1 MKKILPF
8 ILLFFFANY
17 THAQLKGV
25 LKKANEAVGSFTD
38 GGLSQEEV
46 GQALKQALDAGVSDA
61 VDFLSKEDGYY
72 KSPYKILLPE
82 EAQTVVSKVSGLPG
96 FNNLEQDLTE
106 RMNRAA
112 ELAAAKAKPI
122 FVNAIKQ
129 LTFKDAMDILM
140 GEEHAATQYL
150 ERTTYQQ
157 LYDEFLPIIQAS
169 LDEVNAREL
178 WNKSV
183 TAYNKLPFVKK
194 TNPNLDDHVN
204 KKALQG
210 LFSLIAKK
218 EEGIRNDVSLRNT
231 DLLRKVF
238 AKQDK

>member
-1 MKKILPF
+1 MFKSILP
-8 ILLFFFANY
+8 ILFLLPIAN
-17 THAQLKGV
+17 TSQAQLKGV
-25 LKKANEAVGSFTD
+25 LKKANEAVATLKD
-38 GGLSQEEV
+38 GDLSQEEV

-82 EAQTVVSKVSGLPG
+82 EAQAIVSKVSSLPG
-96 FNNLEQDLTE
+96 FNNIEEDLTE

-129 LTFKDAMDILM
+129 LTFQDAMNILM
-140 GEEHAATQYL
+140 GDDHAATEYL
-150 ERTTYQQ
+150 RRTTFQQ
-157 LYDEFLPIIQAS
+157 LYDEFMPIIQAS

-194 TNPNLDDHVN
+194 TNPHLDDHVN
-204 KKALQG
+204 NKALEG
-210 LFSLIAKK
+210 LFNLIAKK
-218 EEGIRNDVSLRNT
+218 EEGIRNDVSLRTT
-231 DLLRKVF
+231 DLLKKVF
-238 AKQDK
+238 AKQD

>member
-1 MKKILPF
+1 M
-8 ILLFFFANY
+8 
-17 THAQLKGV
+17 
-25 LKKANEAVGSFTD
+25 
-38 GGLSQEEV
+38 
-46 GQALKQALDAGVSDA
+46 DAGVSDA